1 MKTKNVTTKMKL
13 FIMALCMVLGLSFVS
28 SPMTVCAAGASE
40 SGSGYDLGWL
50 GAEGNGAFDEM
61 ESTVQETGN
70 SAYKLFMA
78 IAVVCLVICLIIVGI
93 SIAFGGSG
101 QGRANSLKWL
111 LWVCIGGVVVFGA
124 LSFIT
129 MFQNIGT
136 NLM

>member
-1 MKTKNVTTKMKL
+1 MKTKNVTDKMKL
-13 FIMALCMVLGLSFVS
+13 FIMAFCMILGLSFVAN
-28 SPMTVCAAGASE
+28 PMTVYAGENSN
-40 SGSGYDLGWL
+40 SNYDLNWL
-50 GAEGNGAFDEM
+50 GGEGNGAFDKM
-61 ESTVQETGN
+61 EETVQATGN

-78 IAVVCLVICLIIVGI
+78 IAVVCLVIILIIVGI